1 MLKEVKRRTL
11 GCEGILE
18 SCGNHAECI
27 LLRLLCSVF
36 AIAIVLQPLAIQAE
50 RLTIERFVSLPSLI
64 GTAPANPVWSPD
76 SSRLAFLW
84 NDNAMPFRDIWI
96 VSAKNKKPKQITD
109 MARDFPYPEKK
120 VSDPDAAPVQKAEA
134 RTRGSVSALIWTPDG
149 KALVFSY
156 QGDLFR
162 VNADGTH
169 LKRLTQTKARKYAL
183 AFSPDGKFLSYLQQ
197 GDFWLWN
204 QETDELIQATRIGQ
218 PPIGH
223 VPGARHSRLDTLFAS
238 YKWSPDSRYIA
249 LYFEDR
255 SKVRKVLFPNYL
267 SDETSFNMLRRDYPG
282 DNDFV
287 RAIGIYSMEQR
298 RLQMFDTEEKT
309 DRRISYYNWSPDS
322 SMLLVDQNS
331 ENAAHRWIYI
341 VKPEDGSFREVWHDS
356 RETRVSPQLWASEW
370 QSDGRA
376 ILFVS
381 DIDGF
386 NHLYVL
392 PLDNLKS
399 KQLTKGNWSILH
411 TRGYYGTPSLV
422 VSSRTKEIY
431 FLSTKK
437 NPYERQVYK
446 MPEGGGK
453 ITQVTSLPG
462 CHLPIVSPDGSRIAL
477 LLSNDVT
484 PTELYIIETKR
495 KSSERRITHS
505 PPKEFYAYKWI
516 QPRYVTFKSHVDG
529 VTLHGKLFEPPNLD
543 RSKKYA
549 VILGSVYS
557 DTVRNRWPSMI
568 QQYLSLEGQY
578 IGMLV
583 DIRGSQGYGNA
594 FRDRFKQDVGG
605 IDIEDL
611 HSGVKYLKTLS
622 YVDPERIGIRGGSYG
637 GLLTVMSLFKKPGVY
652 KAGVA
657 SAPATNVWHAM
668 TSEVRLLGRPDTKPE
683 VYRKGS
689 AFSYGEDLQDHLMI
703 VHGMQDSVVQFRDSA
718 ALAEKLMKLGKNFDF
733 VVLPSAT
740 HGTTRKDYVATY
752 VFRKLVG
759 HFDRY
764 LGRGP
769 R

>member
-1 MLKEVKRRTL
+1 MLKDFKTERSK
-11 GCEGILE
+11 CQSILE
-18 SCGNHAECI
+18 RSGNHVGYI
-27 LLRLLCSVF
+27 VRKLLYAVF
-36 AIAIVLQPLAIQAE
+36 ALTTALQPLAIQAE
-50 RLTIERFVSLPSLI
+50 HLTIERITSLPRLA
-64 GTAPANPVWSPD
+64 GTAPAKPVWSPD
-76 SSRLAFLW
+76 SSHLAFLW
-84 NDNAMPFRDIWI
+84 NDKAMPFRDVWV
-96 VSAKNKKPKQITD
+96 VSGTNGAPKQITN
-109 MARDFPYPEKK
+109 MVCDFPYPERRI
-120 VSDPDAAPVQKAEA
+120 SDPYKALAQKIAA
-134 RTRGSVSALIWTPDG
+134 RTRGGVSEVIWTPYG
-149 KALVFSY
+149 KALIFSY

-162 VNADGTH
+162 INDDGTD
-169 LKRLTQTKARKYAL
+169 LKRMTQTEGRKYAMG
-183 AFSPDGKFLSYLQQ
+183 FSPNGKFISYIKQ
-197 GDFWLWN
+197 GELWLWN
-204 QETDELIQATRIGQ
+204 QETDELIQATHIGQ

-223 VPGARHSRLDTLFAS
+223 VPGARHFRLDTEFTS

-249 LYFEDR
+249 IYFEDR
-255 SKVRKVLFPNYL
+255 SKVREVLFPNYL

-298 RLQMFDTEEKT
+298 KLQMLDLKEKN

-331 ENAAHRWIYI
+331 ENAVHRWIYI

-411 TRGYYGTPSLV
+411 ARGYYSTPSLV

-431 FLSTKK
+431 FLSTEK

-453 ITQVTSLPG
+453 IIQVTSLPG
-462 CHLPIVSPDGSRIAL
+462 CYLPIVSPDGFRIAL
-477 LLSNDVT
+477 LNSNDVT

-505 PPKEFYAYKWI
+505 PPKEFYTYKWI

-718 ALAEKLMKLGKNFDF
+718 ALAEKLMMLGKNFDF

-752 VFRKLVG
+752 VLRKLVG

-769 R
+769 K